1 MTGSGTNMGN
11 LKALRATNFIY
22 KTKACKGVEGEGIN
36 MQLLAPRYSA
46 VISLLSDT
54 RGHT

>member
-1 MTGSGTNMGN
+1 MGN
-11 LKALRATNFIY
+11 LKALRATNFIN
-22 KTKACKGVEGEGIN
+22 KTKECKGVEGEGIN